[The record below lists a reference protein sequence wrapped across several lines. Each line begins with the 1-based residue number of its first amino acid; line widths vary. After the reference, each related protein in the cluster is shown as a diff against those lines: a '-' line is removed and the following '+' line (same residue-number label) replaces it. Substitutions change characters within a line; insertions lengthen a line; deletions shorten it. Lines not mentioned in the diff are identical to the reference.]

1 MFRLRVSQYC
11 IVRSDMVG
19 SMVVLWWDI
28 VAQETAAAFLGLV
41 VLSWVVRVVS
51 RREKSEK

>member
-1 MFRLRVSQYC
+1 
-11 IVRSDMVG
+11 
-19 SMVVLWWDI
+19 MVVLWWDI